1 MCATCLS
8 LSVALPWVTPHAGSL
23 VHACEEMWLPL
34 VQTGNIY
41 TFPGIPWLLQKMLR
55 IHAHLFA
62 GGTPW
67 TRKQVG
73 DVAERL

>member
-1 MCATCLS
+1 M
-8 LSVALPWVTPHAGSL
+8 
-23 VHACEEMWLPL
+23 HACEEMWLPL

-41 TFPGIPWLLQKMLR
+41 TFPGIPWLLQKMLG
-55 IHAHLFA
+55 IHAHLFV